1 MRRFILFFILSSFVS
16 FGVSAQKADS
26 LKFITIRPTA
36 SVLNY
41 DWFEKSIV
49 GEIGLQLKIQASPKT
64 NITFG
69 TGLFKSLSTSQ
80 KNAVESASL
89 SNVFDKQFNVGN
101 ANLLPNYPQKRYNGG
116 FFNVDVGVPFKLKD
130 STNWVLEPF
139 LGIEGKFWNR
149 TSEYGTE
156 GNPLTVQEK
165 YKFLSPTF
173 GAKVNYTTKSKVKL
187 TLRISASYPVLS
199 KIKLDEKNLNMPN
212 AELDLKKQLSPSIE
226 IGARIKKL
234 TIKLRYERINIGAS
248 DSLRGFSTPSSK
260 ANVSGVSI
268 GYDF

>member
-1 MRRFILFFILSSFVS
+1 MKRFILFFIFISCISFEI
-16 FGVSAQKADS
+16 SAQKTDS
-26 LKFITIRPTA
+26 LKFITITPAA

-41 DWFEKSIV
+41 NWFEKSTV

-69 TGLFKSLSTSQ
+69 TGVFKSIYTTS

-89 SNVFDKQFNVGN
+89 STIFDKQASSSFVAQN
-101 ANLLPNYPQKRYNGG
+101 PKKTYSGG
-116 FFNVDVGVPFKLKD
+116 FFNIDVGVPFKLKD
-130 STNWVLEPF
+130 SINLVLEPF
-139 LGIEGKFWNR
+139 LGIEGKIWNR
-149 TSEYGTE
+149 TSDYGTE
-156 GNPLTVQEK
+156 GNPISVQEK
-165 YKFLSPTF
+165 YKFLSPSF
-173 GAKVNYTTKSKVKL
+173 GAKINYTTKSKVKL

-260 ANVSGVSI
+260 ATVSGVSI